1 MEPHDEIED
10 ELPPDAL
17 FWAME
22 PFGPPM
28 GEAACSTWDR
38 TRFPT
43 PQEQQATFD
52 GEPTVPER
60 DFPKARAVCLA
71 CPLLEICRD
80 YAQDSRDEHVF
91 LAGETAEER
100 RKNWRKSGEIAKRH
114 RQVTALYTLDVPTA
128 TIARL
133 LQRDES
139 SIRGDLREV
148 RKRRSDLPP
157 TA

>member
-10 ELPPDAL
+10 ELSPDAL
-17 FWAME
+17 FRAME

-28 GEAACSTWDR
+28 GEAACSAWDR

-60 DFPKARAVCLA
+60 DLSQARAMCRA
-71 CPLLEICRD
+71 CPLLESCRR
-80 YAQDSRDEHVF
+80 YAQDSREEHVF
-91 LAGETAEER
+91 LAGETVDER
-100 RKNWRKSGEIAKRH
+100 RKNWRKSGEIAKRR
-114 RQVTALYTLDVPTA
+114 RQVAALYTLSIPTA

-139 SIRGDLREV
+139 SIRNDLREV
-148 RKRRSDLPP
+148 KKHRSDLPP

>member
-10 ELPPDAL
+10 VLPPDAL

-28 GEAACSTWDR
+28 GEASCSTWDPK
-38 TRFPT
+38 RFPSQ
-43 PQEQQATFD
+43 QEQQAAFD
-52 GEPTVPER
+52 GESTMPER
-60 DFPKARAVCLA
+60 DLPQARAMCRTCL
-71 CPLLEICRD
+71 LLESCRR
-80 YAQDSRDEHVF
+80 YALDSRDEHVF

-100 RKNWRKSGEIAKRH
+100 RKKWRKSGEITKR
-114 RQVTALYTLDVPTA
+114 RRRVDALYALRVPTVTMA
-128 TIARL
+128 QL

-139 SIRGDLREV
+139 SIRSDLRELE
-148 RKRRSDLPP
+148 KRRPDLPP